1 MQHLR
6 GLQGLAFLLAV
17 AVAVSKNRKGIAW
30 RTVVGALVLQ
40 AGFAALVLRWG
51 PGRDALS
58 WVSDRVT
65 TLIGYTHEGT
75 AFVSVL

>member
-1 MQHLR
+1 V
-6 GLQGLAFLLAV
+6 FLLGV
-17 AVAVSKNRKGIAW
+17 AFAVSKNRMGIAW
-30 RTVVGALVLQ
+30 RTVVGALVVQ

-65 TLIGYTHEGT
+65 TLIGYTNEGT
-75 AFVSVL
+75 RSSSVR

>member
-6 GLQGLAFLLAV
+6 GLLGWSFCSRSPLPSRRTARESPGAPLWRPLL
-17 AVAVSKNRKGIAW
+17 
-30 RTVVGALVLQ
+30 LQ

-58 WVSDRVT
+58 WVSDHVT
-65 TLIGYTHEGT
+65 TLIG
-75 AFVSVL
+75 